1 MKKFL
6 LTKKVI
12 ISTLIFSLLTL
23 PIFPSVSGQET
34 EIQKAIQY
42 LKTQTTDPWITM
54 AQVSAGETDLDLN
67 YLKTV
72 AGNLA
77 TDYEKTILALTAA
90 GKDPRTFGNID
101 FIAQL
106 KGFYQSGQ
114 IGSSDLLNDDFWGIL
129 ALVSSGENLSDPVI
143 QGAKNFILTNQ
154 NSDGGWGY
162 AKEGSSDT
170 NDTAVAIMALLEAEN
185 KPDDL
190 AITKAIDYLKSSQNN
205 DGGFPYLPGGESDS
219 GSDSW
224 VISAI
229 YKLGQNPEDWQKDGH
244 NPIEHLK
251 SLQRTDGSFKW
262 VASED
267 KGYPVLTA
275 YAVIALTGNY
285 YPINRLHHLRIE
297 GENNN
302 ICNANVKAK
311 TALDIVQNGAEI
323 CGYTY
328 FIEQSDWGLYLKK
341 INNEEAYG
349 LLGWLYF
356 VNWQTPMIGAA
367 DYTLEPGD
375 EVLWYFGEWGWLPT
389 KLTLAGEKVD
399 PGNNLEAKVEYFENS
414 LWKPLAGATIYVDS
428 QTFITDS
435 AGEADLI
442 INTPGIYQVFAQMSG
457 YVRSNQISLSVGE
470 GINQNVGLR
479 VEIISSSIPVIPEIA
494 FSIDKNQIDFGKLTP
509 GAQASDQLSI
519 QNTGNIRIYLEGIVS
534 GEQVFR
540 ENITLDSL
548 DWPDFSTIINT
559 GSGKNVLVG
568 LTIPSNW
575 TSFGV
580 KEGDLTFWAISKQ
593 Q

>member
-328 FIEQSDWGLYLKK
+328 FIEQSDLGLYLKK

-375 EVLWYFGEWGWLPT
+375 EVLWYFGEWGWKPT
-389 KLTLAGEKVD
+389 KLSLVSQRVD

-414 LWKPLAGATIYVDS
+414 LWKPLAGATIHVDS

-435 AGEADLI
+435 AGVANLI
-442 INTPGIYQVFAQMSG
+442 INTSGIYQVFAQMSG

-470 GINQNVGLR
+470 GINQNVDLK
-479 VEIISSSIPVIPEIA
+479 VEIIAPVTPEIA
-494 FSIDKNQIDFGKLTP
+494 FTLSKNQIDFGKLTP
-509 GAQASDQLSI
+509 GAQTSNQILLT
-519 QNTGNIRIYLEGIVS
+519 NTGSSPLYFEGIVN
-534 GEQVFR
+534 GDQIFK
-540 ENITLDSL
+540 ENITLDNL

>member
-275 YAVIALTGNY
+275 YAVIALTENY

-328 FIEQSDWGLYLKK
+328 FIEQSSLGLYLKK

-375 EVLWYFGEWGWLPT
+375 EVLWYFGEWGWKPT
-389 KLTLAGEKVD
+389 KLSLVSQRVD

-414 LWKPLAGATIYVDS
+414 LWKPLAGATIHVDS

-435 AGEADLI
+435 AGVANLI
-442 INTPGIYQVFAQMSG
+442 INTSGIYQVFAQMSG

-470 GINQNVGLR
+470 GINQNVDLK
-479 VEIISSSIPVIPEIA
+479 VEIIAPVTPEIA
-494 FSIDKNQIDFGKLTP
+494 FTLSKNQIDFGKLTP
-509 GAQASDQLSI
+509 GAQTSNQILLT
-519 QNTGNIRIYLEGIVS
+519 NTGSSPLYFEGIVN
-534 GEQVFR
+534 GDQIFK
-540 ENITLDSL
+540 ENITLDNL

>member
-275 YAVIALTGNY
+275 YAVIALTENY

-375 EVLWYFGEWGWLPT
+375 EVLWYFGEWGWKPT
-389 KLTLAGEKVD
+389 KLSLVSQRVD

-414 LWKPLAGATIYVDS
+414 LWKPLAGATIHVDS

-435 AGEADLI
+435 AGVANLI
-442 INTPGIYQVFAQMSG
+442 INTSGIYQVFAQMSG

-470 GINQNVGLR
+470 GINQNVDLK
-479 VEIISSSIPVIPEIA
+479 VEIIAPVTPEIA
-494 FSIDKNQIDFGKLTP
+494 FTLSKNQIDFGKLTP
-509 GAQASDQLSI
+509 GAQTSNQILLT
-519 QNTGNIRIYLEGIVS
+519 NTGSSPLYFEGIVN
-534 GEQVFR
+534 GDQIFK
-540 ENITLDSL
+540 ENITLDNL

>member
-77 TDYEKTILALTAA
+77 TDYEKTILAQSSA

-275 YAVIALTGNY
+275 YAVIALTENY

-375 EVLWYFGEWGWLPT
+375 EVLWYFGEWGWKPT
-389 KLTLAGEKVD
+389 KLSLVSQRVD

-414 LWKPLAGATIYVDS
+414 LWKPLAGATIHVDS

-435 AGEADLI
+435 AGVANLI
-442 INTPGIYQVFAQMSG
+442 INTSGIYQVFAQMSG

-470 GINQNVGLR
+470 GINQNVDLK
-479 VEIISSSIPVIPEIA
+479 VEIIAPVTPEIA
-494 FSIDKNQIDFGKLTP
+494 FTLSKNQIDFGKLTP
-509 GAQASDQLSI
+509 GAQTSNQILLT
-519 QNTGNIRIYLEGIVS
+519 NTGSSPLYFEGIVN
-534 GEQVFR
+534 GDQIFK
-540 ENITLDSL
+540 ENITLDNL

>member
-375 EVLWYFGEWGWLPT
+375 EVLWYFGEWGWKPT
-389 KLTLAGEKVD
+389 KLSLVSQRVD

-414 LWKPLAGATIYVDS
+414 LWKPLAGATIHVDS
-428 QTFITDS
+428 QTVITDS
-435 AGEADLI
+435 AGVANLI
-442 INTPGIYQVFAQMSG
+442 INTSGIYQVFAQMSG

-470 GINQNVGLR
+470 GINQNVDLK
-479 VEIISSSIPVIPEIA
+479 VEIIAPVTPEIA
-494 FSIDKNQIDFGKLTP
+494 FTLSKNQIDFGKLTP
-509 GAQASDQLSI
+509 GAQTSNQILLT
-519 QNTGNIRIYLEGIVS
+519 NTGSSPLYFEGIVN
-534 GEQVFR
+534 GDQIFK
-540 ENITLDSL
+540 ENITLDNL

>member
-275 YAVIALTGNY
+275 YAVIALTENY

-375 EVLWYFGEWGWLPT
+375 EVLWYFGEWGWKPT
-389 KLTLAGEKVD
+389 KLSLVSQRVD

-414 LWKPLAGATIYVDS
+414 LWKPLAGATIHVDS

-442 INTPGIYQVFAQMSG
+442 INTSGIYQVFAQMSG

-470 GINQNVGLR
+470 GINQNVDLK
-479 VEIISSSIPVIPEIA
+479 VEIIAPVTPEIA
-494 FSIDKNQIDFGKLTP
+494 FTLSKNQIDFGKLTP
-509 GAQASDQLSI
+509 GAQTSNQILLT
-519 QNTGNIRIYLEGIVS
+519 NTGSSPLYFEGIVN
-534 GEQVFR
+534 GDQIFK
-540 ENITLDSL
+540 ENITLDNL